1 MKKHPLLLFFL
12 LIFLITT
19 STTCEN
25 YDYEETYVPCTLT
38 GVEVY
43 SWDNAGAEPQ
53 VPIEQKIKKETYL
66 LKIRL
71 LSNAGTQ
78 PKQDITNNT
87 YKLKDGIV
95 KINIYKRTSE
105 QRLSQ
110 RNSPTLLFCG
120 LSLPIDRTSNKRL
133 YPSRRHH
140 SIHESYQTNIQSF
153 DDSTTNR

>member
-25 YDYEETYVPCTLT
+25 YDYEETYVPCTL
-38 GVEVY
+38 
-43 SWDNAGAEPQ
+43 
-53 VPIEQKIKKETYL
+53 IKKETYL

-105 QRLSQ
+105 Q
-110 RNSPTLLFCG
+110 
-120 LSLPIDRTSNKRL
+120 
-133 YPSRRHH
+133 
-140 SIHESYQTNIQSF
+140 
-153 DDSTTNR
+153 

>member
-53 VPIEQKIKKETYL
+53 VPIEQIKKETYL

-105 QRLSQ
+105 Q
-110 RNSPTLLFCG
+110 
-120 LSLPIDRTSNKRL
+120 
-133 YPSRRHH
+133 
-140 SIHESYQTNIQSF
+140 
-153 DDSTTNR
+153 

>member
-1 MKKHPLLLFFL
+1 MQYSVFQYIYKYESSIFVTISKIYKHMKKHPLLLFFL

-95 KINIYKRTSE
+95 KINIYQTITFFITVY
-105 QRLSQ
+105 
-110 RNSPTLLFCG
+110 PTV
-120 LSLPIDRTSNKRL
+120 
-133 YPSRRHH
+133 
-140 SIHESYQTNIQSF
+140 
-153 DDSTTNR
+153 

>member
-53 VPIEQKIKKETYL
+53 VPIEQKIKKETYTGDPV
-66 LKIRL
+66 
-71 LSNAGTQ
+71 AF
-78 PKQDITNNT
+78 
-87 YKLKDGIV
+87 
-95 KINIYKRTSE
+95 E
-105 QRLSQ
+105 C
-110 RNSPTLLFCG
+110 RNPTKTG
-120 LSLPIDRTSNKRL
+120 H
-133 YPSRRHH
+133 Y
-140 SIHESYQTNIQSF
+140 
-153 DDSTTNR
+153 

>member
-1 MKKHPLLLFFL
+1 MQYSVFYIYKYESSIFVTISKIYKHMKKHPLLLFFL

-71 LSNAGTQ
+71 FSNAGTQ

-87 YKLKDGIV
+87 YKLKVKTILGNTFAIIV

-105 QRLSQ
+105 Q
-110 RNSPTLLFCG
+110 
-120 LSLPIDRTSNKRL
+120 
-133 YPSRRHH
+133 
-140 SIHESYQTNIQSF
+140 
-153 DDSTTNR
+153 

>member
-53 VPIEQKIKKETYL
+53 VPIEQKIKKEAYL
-66 LKIRL
+66 LEIRL

-78 PKQDITNNT
+78 PKQGITNNT

-105 QRLSQ
+105 Q
-110 RNSPTLLFCG
+110 
-120 LSLPIDRTSNKRL
+120 
-133 YPSRRHH
+133 
-140 SIHESYQTNIQSF
+140 
-153 DDSTTNR
+153 

>member
-66 LKIRL
+66 LKSGL

-105 QRLSQ
+105 Q
-110 RNSPTLLFCG
+110 
-120 LSLPIDRTSNKRL
+120 
-133 YPSRRHH
+133 
-140 SIHESYQTNIQSF
+140 
-153 DDSTTNR
+153 

>member
-53 VPIEQKIKKETYL
+53 VPIEQKNQE
-66 LKIRL
+66 RD
-71 LSNAGTQ
+71 LSTGDPVAF
-78 PKQDITNNT
+78 
-87 YKLKDGIV
+87 
-95 KINIYKRTSE
+95 E
-105 QRLSQ
+105 C
-110 RNSPTLLFCG
+110 RNPTKTG
-120 LSLPIDRTSNKRL
+120 H
-133 YPSRRHH
+133 Y
-140 SIHESYQTNIQSF
+140 
-153 DDSTTNR
+153 

>member
-53 VPIEQKIKKETYL
+53 VPARRPVPIEQKIKKETYL

-105 QRLSQ
+105 Q
-110 RNSPTLLFCG
+110 
-120 LSLPIDRTSNKRL
+120 
-133 YPSRRHH
+133 
-140 SIHESYQTNIQSF
+140 
-153 DDSTTNR
+153 